1 MFWVFL
7 VVFCFVLFVFVLFL
21 VCPMLPG
28 SINCQFLIIP
38 SDFSN
43 VYLPTFDSVPILSMK
58 HPIEYSLCFWSSPVA
73 DPAFGSCYMRMIGRL
88 QWSDS
93 IKSDCL
99 QLWMLEWRW
108 IRDNIHQILQIIY
121 CNYTIEYIYARW
133 PFYSFF
139 LSFLVE
145 LSRYTDVNILS
156 DVNFRSTLF
165 WRKTGF
171 CRNILCVNTFIAL
184 S

>member
-1 MFWVFL
+1 MKKLIRWQIGRTYTSLIFEPNLRIYHRLLPVIHVAHVLSFL

-88 QWSDS
+88 H
-93 IKSDCL
+93 KY
-99 QLWMLEWRW
+99 R
-108 IRDNIHQILQIIY
+108 ILM
-121 CNYTIEYIYARW
+121 
-133 PFYSFF
+133 FF
-139 LSFLVE
+139 VRLPS
-145 LSRYTDVNILS
+145 
-156 DVNFRSTLF
+156 
-165 WRKTGF
+165 K
-171 CRNILCVNTFIAL
+171 
-184 S
+184 